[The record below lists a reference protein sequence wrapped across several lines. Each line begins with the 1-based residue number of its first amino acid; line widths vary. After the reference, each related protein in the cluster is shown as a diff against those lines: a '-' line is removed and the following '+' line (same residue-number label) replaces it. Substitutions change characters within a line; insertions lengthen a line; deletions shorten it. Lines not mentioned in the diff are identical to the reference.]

1 MTVSDLNANEY
12 HPYYKNYID
21 LAIDC
26 ELVDGLQTSLDKAI
40 TFFET
45 VPDYKL
51 EYRYDDGKWTI
62 KEIIQHLMDAE
73 VVFAYRALRFARND
87 KTELPGFDENFY
99 AEMSSANKRTKADLL
114 SNYKALRLFT
124 ISLFNS
130 FEAQTLLNIGTASNS
145 KMSVRALGFV
155 IIGHETHHCKVI
167 KDRYLNN

>member
-12 HPYYKNYID
+12 HCYYKNYID

-26 ELVDGLQTSLDKAI
+26 ELVDGLQSSLDKTI
-40 TFFET
+40 TFFESI
-45 VPDYKL
+45 PDNKL

-87 KTELPGFDENFY
+87 QTELPGFDENFY
-99 AEMSSANKRTKADLL
+99 AKMSSANKRTKADLL

-155 IIGHETHHCKVI
+155 IIGHESHHCKVI
-167 KDRYLNN
+167 EDRYLNN

>member
-1 MTVSDLNANEY
+1 MTVLDLNTNEY

-21 LAIDC
+21 LAIGN
-26 ELVDGLQTSLDKAI
+26 ELIGGLQASLDKTV
-40 TFFET
+40 TFLESI
-45 VPDYKL
+45 PDNKL
-51 EYRYDDGKWTI
+51 EYRYADGKWTI

-99 AEMSSANKRTKADLL
+99 AEMSSANKKTKADLL
-114 SNYKALRLFT
+114 SSYRALRLFT
-124 ISLFNS
+124 INLFKS
-130 FEAQTLLNIGTASNS
+130 FDSQTLQNIGTASNS

-167 KDRYLNN
+167 KERYLDN